1 MKNILLAGV
10 FAAFDAF
17 ATAALAQSAQP
28 PSVAP
33 VGGHAKAQFF
43 SSYDADENGAVDAA
57 EFETVRKA
65 SYTRTD
71 KNADGI
77 VDEAEYVG
85 EFEARLAAT
94 NPKADERDGQIK
106 QAHVRFN
113 VLDADKDKK
122 LTFAEYGASGKR
134 IFGELDTNKDGK
146 VDAADGATA
155 YR

>member
-1 MKNILLAGV
+1 MKKILLAGV
-10 FAAFDAF
+10 FAAFH
-17 ATAALAQSAQP
+17 TTALAQSTAPQAA
-28 PSVAP
+28 AP
-33 VGGHAKAQFF
+33 VGGHAKAQFMA
-43 SSYDADENGAVDAA
+43 SYDADENGAVDAT

-71 KNADGI
+71 VNSDG
-77 VDEAEYVG
+77 VVNEAEYVG
-85 EFEARLAAT
+85 DFEARLAAS
-94 NPKADERDGQIK
+94 NPKAEERDDQIK
-106 QAHVRFN
+106 QAHTRFN

-146 VDAADGATA
+146 IDAADSTTA